1 MLIVTGLTIAT
12 LTISIYTFNKQ
23 RIATGR
29 MLKAYVADMAENY
42 YENAPDSGSDHEHL
56 NNPTEE
62 FHHAKE
68 RQLFFQMFS
77 AEPSMRSGGLLL
89 FDENKRVIGGSVGA
103 ERLASLWNDAL
114 PLGEPS
120 EARDPSGVLYHVI
133 VRPLKNGH
141 YVLVASSQ
149 SALTESMSGVWNF
162 WLTWVIL
169 TSAAILAGIIVLWK
183 YFVTPIRHIVGIIGN
198 MQWGKEIPKLKPARF
213 FEVAALQNVVEKSAS
228 DSVDKEQRH
237 LRYVGD
243 IVQAQEETGRR
254 LAREI
259 HDGPLQ
265 LVVATIKHIQLA
277 QDVVPQGPAEER
289 LNMAENISQF
299 AAREIRHYCDELSPS
314 WLALGL
320 KSSLEEMASRL
331 SAVYEIPINVIVN
344 CKDDDISKDC
354 SLSIIRILQEAVSN
368 SARHGKATEINVQF
382 ARHNDEIVFE
392 VMDNGCGFDV
402 SEFDSYEK
410 TRIEGHRGLS
420 NMHERVKLLGGMLK
434 IISEPGEGCAIRVYL
449 RIEMVLEKK

>member
-1 MLIVTGLTIAT
+1 
-12 LTISIYTFNKQ
+12 
-23 RIATGR
+23 

-56 NNPTEE
+56 DNPAEE
-62 FHHAKE
+62 YHHAKE

-77 AEPSMRSGGLLL
+77 AEPSIRDGGLLL
-89 FDENKRVIGGSVGA
+89 LDENKRVIGGSNGA
-103 ERLASLWNDAL
+103 ERLASLWTGDL

-120 EARDPSGVLYHVI
+120 EVIDSSGILYIVI
-133 VRPLKNGH
+133 IKALKNGH

-149 SALTESMSGVWNF
+149 SVLTESMSGVWNF
-162 WLTWVIL
+162 WLTWVMLTSVAIL
-169 TSAAILAGIIVLWK
+169 TGIIVLWRC
-183 YFVTPIRHIVGIIGN
+183 FVTPIRHIVGIIGN
-198 MQWGKEIPKLKPARF
+198 MRWGKEIPKLMPARL
-213 FEVAALQNVVEKSAS
+213 FEVAALQNVVVKSAC
-228 DSVDKEQRH
+228 DSVDKEQLH

-243 IVQAQEETGRR
+243 IVRAQEEAGRR

-277 QDVVPQGPAEER
+277 QEALPPGPAEER
-289 LNMAENISQF
+289 LNIAERISQF

-314 WLALGL
+314 WLTLGL
-320 KSSLEEMASRL
+320 KSSLEEMSSRL
-331 SAVYEIPINVIVN
+331 SSIYEIPINIIAN
-344 CKDDDISKDC
+344 CKDDDISKDY

-368 SARHGKATEINVQF
+368 SARHGKATEINVQL

-434 IISEPGEGCAIRVYL
+434 IISEPGEGCVIRVCL
-449 RIEMVLEKK
+449 KPEQAKME